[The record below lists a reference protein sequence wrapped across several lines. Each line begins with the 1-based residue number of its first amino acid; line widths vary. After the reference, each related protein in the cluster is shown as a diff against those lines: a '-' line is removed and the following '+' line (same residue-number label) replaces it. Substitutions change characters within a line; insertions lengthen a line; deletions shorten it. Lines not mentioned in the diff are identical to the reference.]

1 MTTKRIFETSG
12 NIDENAYVNWRIK
25 RHDHF
30 QNLKVI
36 SDGYLLAA
44 EMLAQKCLED
54 NSDKKADILAFP
66 MLFNLNQALE
76 GYLKALSWE
85 LNILRETGYKFIG
98 GHDIKQLYGDFRARL
113 LENEE
118 RTENFRTLLDE
129 LKPIGRYIDELYEH
143 INPNGVQNRNANMDF
158 ARYPFDTD
166 WQEHFYVEKSYENF
180 VFSIRAFYEFV
191 LEVKDVLSR
200 LVDYYDE
207 RVQEKLTLKHETEE
221 IGEIVNG

>member
-1 MTTKRIFETSG
+1 MRKIFTTSG
-12 NIDENAYVNWRIK
+12 DVDRNAYVNWRIK
-25 RHDHF
+25 RREHF

-44 EMLAQKCLED
+44 EILAQKCLED

-85 LNILRETGYKFIG
+85 LNILCEKGNKFIG
-98 GHDIKQLYGDFRARL
+98 GHDIKQLYGEFRARV

-129 LKPIGRYIDELYEH
+129 LKPIEKYIDELYEH
-143 INPNGVQNRNANMDF
+143 VNPNGVQNRNANMDF

-166 WQEHFYVEKSYENF
+166 WKEHFYVEKSYENF
-180 VFSIRAFYEFV
+180 LFSIKAFHEFI
-191 LEVKDVLSR
+191 LEVKDVLPR

-207 RVQEKLTLKHETEE
+207 RVQEKLTLKQENKETGG
-221 IGEIVNG
+221 ITNG